1 MEQNETITEP
11 TQEVNPQI
19 TDAVTQEEPQRPMTD
34 AEMLEVLINL
44 RTGNFNVT
52 ADLSELKYLKNS
64 LNSRIEW
71 KGPNEA
77 YLAIISNLS
86 LAQAISEVAPK
97 TGTVTVSLPSSVIES
112 LNFFLTK
119 VSGTGLDAAQKLFSA
134 AMVLRQQIEEIKQ
147 LDEQIKLLQSKIEID
162 SQK

>member
-1 MEQNETITEP
+1 MEQNETLTEP
-11 TQEVNPQI
+11 TQEVVNPQI
-19 TDAVTQEEPQRPMTD
+19 TDAVTQEEPQT
-34 AEMLEVLINL
+34 AEDSLRELIQK

-77 YLAIISNLS
+77 YLAIISNLALS
-86 LAQAISEVAPK
+86 QAISEVDPK
-97 TGTVTVSLPSSVIES
+97 AGQVTVSLPSSVIES
-112 LNFFLTK
+112 LNFFLSK
-119 VSGTGLDAAQKLFSA
+119 ISGTGLDAAQKLFSA
-134 AMVLRQQIEEIKQ
+134 AMVLRQQVEEIKK
-147 LDEQIKLLQSKIEID
+147 LDDQIKFLQNKIEID